1 MASKDIPLEQVV
13 IVNLDD
19 GNKVV
24 STHSKI
30 MEDDMISR
38 GLIEDRYNNTSGL
51 KAINIGNKSRNQVP
65 QAGVVWPV

>member
-1 MASKDIPLEQVV
+1 MANKDIPLEKVV

-24 STHSKI
+24 AVHSKI

-38 GLIEDRYNNTSGL
+38 DLIEDRYNSTSGL
-51 KAINIGNKSRNQVP
+51 KAINIGNKSRHQIP